1 VSEYNSDLN
10 TPIQYIKGVG
20 LKRAE
25 ALNKASIQTVNDLL
39 HYYPRRYLDRS
50 TVKSI
55 KDIQIND
62 KVTIIGNV
70 EVCGERRTRKGKLFQ
85 AVLSDGTGL
94 TTLVWFNGVKYIKNS
109 INKGDR
115 LAVHGKFEFYKGLQI
130 VHPDYDKLDSDADP
144 VNTGAII
151 ALYPLSAELKRAKM
165 EHHSFRRIMNSI
177 DSFIVSATDHL
188 NKSITKEEGLISLP
202 RALKGIHFPKSKR
215 DLAASIQR
223 LKFDEHF
230 FLQLLMFLRKS
241 SFEKISTR
249 PLTESGP
256 QVDMIINEL
265 GFELTAAQKKVIQ
278 EIKNDMAKHNSMN
291 RLLQGDVGS
300 GKTIVAIIAAVTAVT
315 NGVQVAI
322 MAPTGILAQ
331 QHYKSFTKQ
340 LNKVHINCALLVGK
354 QKTADRKKILSAI
367 ENGMINIVVG
377 THALIQKDVKFN
389 NLGFVVVDEQH
400 RFGVV
405 QRGNLL
411 EKGLH
416 PHLLAMTATPIP
428 RTMAITYH
436 GDMDLS
442 IIDEMPKDR
451 MAVTTKVVDEN
462 RMVKVYKFIFD
473 EIAAGRQC
481 MVVYPLVE
489 ETEKSDLAAA
499 TEGFENLEK
508 QFNGLNVGLIH
519 GRIKKDNKDEI
530 MESFAKNEINILVAT
545 TVIEVGIDVP
555 NASVMLVEHAERF
568 GLTQL
573 HQLRGRVGRGSTKSY
588 CILVERNVAPISRRR
603 LTIMENTND
612 GFIIADEDLKM
623 RGPGKFF
630 STEQSGF
637 FRHKIA
643 DMVND
648 GPIIRNARKAA
659 EKIVK
664 MDPLLKKHLLMKK
677 RLLKEYAQYLD
688 TVNIT

>member
-462 RMVKVYKFIFD
+462 RMVKVYKFIVD

-588 CILVERNVAPISRRR
+588 CILVERNVTPMSRRR

-637 FRHKIA
+637 FRYKIA

-648 GPIIRNARKAA
+648 GPIITRARKAA
-659 EKIVK
+659 KKIVK
-664 MDPLLKKHLLMKK
+664 LDPLLENHFLMKEK
-677 RLLKEYAQYLD
+677 LLKEYTQYLD

>member
-20 LKRAE
+20 PKRAD

-62 KVTIIGNV
+62 AVTIIGNV

-109 INKGDR
+109 IKKGDR
-115 LAVHGKFEFYKGLQI
+115 LAVHGKIEFYNSLQI

-144 VNTGAII
+144 LNTGAII
-151 ALYPLSAELKRAKM
+151 ALYPLSAELKRAKL
-165 EHHSFRRIMNSI
+165 EHRSFRRIINSI
-177 DSFIVSATDHL
+177 DSFILSVTDHL
-188 NKSITKEEGLISLP
+188 DESITKEEGLISLR
-202 RALKGIHFPKSKR
+202 RALKGIHFPKSNR
-215 DLAASIQR
+215 DLEASIQR

-230 FLQLLMFLRKS
+230 FLQLLMFIRKS
-241 SFEKISTR
+241 SFEKISTKS
-249 PLTESGP
+249 LTESGP
-256 QVDMIINEL
+256 QVDMIIDEL
-265 GFELTAAQKKVIQ
+265 GFELTGAQKRVIQ
-278 EIKNDMAKHNSMN
+278 EIKNDIAKNIAMN

-315 NGVQVAI
+315 NGVQAAI
-322 MAPTGILAQ
+322 MAPTEILAH

-367 ENGMINIVVG
+367 ENGMINVVVG

-405 QRGNLL
+405 QRGDLL

-462 RMVKVYKFIFD
+462 RMVKVYKFIID

-519 GRIKKDNKDEI
+519 GRIKKDDKDGI

-573 HQLRGRVGRGSTKSY
+573 HQLRGRVGRGSAKSY
-588 CILVERNVAPISRRR
+588 CILVERNVTPMSRRR

-630 STEQSGF
+630 STEQRGF
-637 FRHKIA
+637 FKYKIA

-648 GPIIRNARKAA
+648 DPIIRSARKAA
-659 EKIVK
+659 QKIVK
-664 MDPLLKKHLLMKK
+664 EDPLLEKHFLMRE

>member
-1 VSEYNSDLN
+1 MSEFNSDLN

-20 LKRAE
+20 PKRAE

-62 KVTIIGNV
+62 EVTIIGNV

-109 INKGDR
+109 IKKGDR
-115 LAVHGKFEFYKGLQI
+115 LAVHGKIEFYNGLQI

-144 VNTGAII
+144 LNTGAII
-151 ALYPLSAELKRAKM
+151 ALYPLSAELKRAKL
-165 EHHSFRRIMNSI
+165 EHRSFRRIINSI
-177 DSFIVSATDHL
+177 DSFILYTTDHL
-188 NKSITKEEGLISLP
+188 DESITKEEGLISL
-202 RALKGIHFPKSKR
+202 RKALKGIHFPKSNL
-215 DLAASIQR
+215 DLKASIQR

-241 SFEKISTR
+241 SLEKISTKS
-249 PLTESGP
+249 LSESSP
-256 QVDMIINEL
+256 QVNMIIDEL
-265 GFELTAAQKKVIQ
+265 GFELTGAQKRVIQ
-278 EIKNDMAKHNSMN
+278 EITNDMAKHNSMN

-300 GKTIVAIIAAVTAVT
+300 GKTIVAVIAAVTAIT

-322 MAPTGILAQ
+322 MVPTEILAH

-340 LNKVHINCALLVGK
+340 LNKIHINCALLVGK

-367 ENGMINIVVG
+367 ENGMIKVVVG

-389 NLGFVVVDEQH
+389 NLGFIVVDEQH

-405 QRGNLL
+405 QRGDLL
-411 EKGLH
+411 KKGLH

-442 IIDEMPKDR
+442 IIDEMPKNR
-451 MAVTTKVVDEN
+451 MTITTKVVNEN
-462 RMVKVYKFIFD
+462 RMVKVYKFIVD

-481 MVVYPLVE
+481 IVVYPLVK

-499 TEGFENLEK
+499 TEGFEKLEK
-508 QFNGLNVGLIH
+508 QFNSLNVGLIH
-519 GRIKKDNKDEI
+519 GRIKKADKDGI

-573 HQLRGRVGRGSTKSY
+573 HQLRGRVGRGSAKSY
-588 CILVERNVAPISRRR
+588 CILVERNVTPISRSR

-637 FRHKIA
+637 FRYKIA

-648 GPIIRNARKAA
+648 GPIIRRARKAA
-659 EKIVK
+659 KKIVK
-664 MDPLLKKHLLMKK
+664 MDPLLEKHFLMKE
-677 RLLKEYAQYLD
+677 RLLNEYAQYLD

>member
-10 TPIQYIKGVG
+10 TPIQYIKDVG
-20 LKRAE
+20 PKRSE
-25 ALNKASIQTVNDLL
+25 ALNNASIHTVNDLL

-62 KVTIIGNV
+62 EVTIIGNV

-109 INKGDR
+109 IKKSDR
-115 LAVHGKFEFYKGLQI
+115 LAVHGKIEFYNGLQI

-151 ALYPLSAELKRAKM
+151 ALYPLSAELKRAKL
-165 EHHSFRRIMNSI
+165 EHRSFRRIINSI
-177 DSFIVSATDHL
+177 DSFILSVTDHL
-188 NKSITKEEGLISLP
+188 DESITKEEGLISL
-202 RALKGIHFPKSKR
+202 RKALKGIHFPNSNS
-215 DLAASIQR
+215 DLKASIQR

-241 SFEKISTR
+241 SFEKISTKS
-249 PLTESGP
+249 LAESGP
-256 QVDMIINEL
+256 QVDMIIDEL
-265 GFELTAAQKKVIQ
+265 GFQLTGAQKRVIQ

-322 MAPTGILAQ
+322 MAPTEILAQ

-462 RMVKVYKFIFD
+462 RMVKVYKFIVD

-499 TEGFENLEK
+499 TEGFKNLEK

-519 GRIKKDNKDEI
+519 GRIKKDDKDRI
-530 MESFAKNEINILVAT
+530 MNSFVKNEINILVAT

-573 HQLRGRVGRGSTKSY
+573 HQLRGRVGRGITKSY
-588 CILVERNVAPISRRR
+588 CILVERNVTPMSRRR

-637 FRHKIA
+637 FRYKIA

-648 GPIIRNARKAA
+648 GPIITRARKAA
-659 EKIVK
+659 KKIVK
-664 MDPLLKKHLLMKK
+664 LDPLLENHFLMKEK
-677 RLLKEYAQYLD
+677 LLKEYTQYLD

>member
-20 LKRAE
+20 PKRAD

-62 KVTIIGNV
+62 AVTIIGNV

-109 INKGDR
+109 IKKGDR
-115 LAVHGKFEFYKGLQI
+115 LAVHGKIEFYNSLQI

-144 VNTGAII
+144 LNTGAII
-151 ALYPLSAELKRAKM
+151 ALYPLSAELKRAKL
-165 EHHSFRRIMNSI
+165 EHHSFRRIINSI
-177 DSFIVSATDHL
+177 DSFILSATDHL
-188 NKSITKEEGLISLP
+188 DESITKEEGLISLR
-202 RALKGIHFPKSKR
+202 RALKGIHFPKSNR
-215 DLAASIQR
+215 DLEASIQR

-230 FLQLLMFLRKS
+230 FLQLLMFIRKS
-241 SFEKISTR
+241 SFEKISTKS
-249 PLTESGP
+249 LTESGP
-256 QVDMIINEL
+256 QVDIIIDEL
-265 GFELTAAQKKVIQ
+265 GFELTGAQKRVIQ
-278 EIKNDMAKHNSMN
+278 EIKNDIAKNIAMN

-315 NGVQVAI
+315 NGVQAAI
-322 MAPTGILAQ
+322 MAPTEILAH

-367 ENGMINIVVG
+367 ENGMINVVVG

-405 QRGNLL
+405 QRGDLL

-462 RMVKVYKFIFD
+462 RMVKVYKFIVD

-573 HQLRGRVGRGSTKSY
+573 HQLRGRVGRGSAKSY
-588 CILVERNVAPISRRR
+588 CILVERNVTPMSRSR

-637 FRHKIA
+637 FRYKIA

-648 GPIIRNARKAA
+648 GPIIRRARKAA
-659 EKIVK
+659 KKIVK
-664 MDPLLKKHLLMKK
+664 LDPLLEKHFLMKE
-677 RLLKEYAQYLD
+677 RLLKEYAQYID

>member
-1 VSEYNSDLN
+1 MSEYNSDLN

-165 EHHSFRRIMNSI
+165 EHHSFRRMMNSI

-188 NKSITKEEGLISLP
+188 NKSITKEEGLISLS

-340 LNKVHINCALLVGK
+340 LNKVHINCALLIGK

-499 TEGFENLEK
+499 TEGFGNLEK

>member
-1 VSEYNSDLN
+1 MSEYNSDLN

-20 LKRAE
+20 PKRAD

-62 KVTIIGNV
+62 AVTIIGNV

-109 INKGDR
+109 IKKGDR
-115 LAVHGKFEFYKGLQI
+115 LAVHGKIEFYNSLQI

-144 VNTGAII
+144 LNTGAII
-151 ALYPLSAELKRAKM
+151 ALYPLSAELKRAKL
-165 EHHSFRRIMNSI
+165 EHHSFRRIINSI
-177 DSFIVSATDHL
+177 DSFILSATDHL
-188 NKSITKEEGLISLP
+188 DESITKEEGLISLR
-202 RALKGIHFPKSKR
+202 RALKGIHFPKSNR
-215 DLAASIQR
+215 DLEASIQR

-230 FLQLLMFLRKS
+230 FLQLLMFIRKS
-241 SFEKISTR
+241 SFEKISTKS
-249 PLTESGP
+249 LTESGP
-256 QVDMIINEL
+256 QVDMIIDEL
-265 GFELTAAQKKVIQ
+265 GFELTGAQKRVIQ
-278 EIKNDMAKHNSMN
+278 EIKNDIAKNIAMN

-315 NGVQVAI
+315 NGVQAAI
-322 MAPTGILAQ
+322 MAPTEILAH

-367 ENGMINIVVG
+367 ENGMINVVVG

-405 QRGNLL
+405 QRGDLL

-462 RMVKVYKFIFD
+462 RMVKVYKFIID

-519 GRIKKDNKDEI
+519 GRIKKDDKDEI

-573 HQLRGRVGRGSTKSY
+573 HQLRGRVGRGSAKSY
-588 CILVERNVAPISRRR
+588 CILVERNVTPMSRRR

-677 RLLKEYAQYLD
+677 RLFKEYAQYLD

>member
-1 VSEYNSDLN
+1 MSEYNSDLN

-20 LKRAE
+20 PKRVD
-25 ALNKASIQTVNDLL
+25 ALNRVSIYTVNDLL

-62 KVTIIGNV
+62 EVTIIGNV
-70 EVCGERRTRKGKLFQ
+70 EVCGERRTRKGTLFQ
-85 AVLSDGTGL
+85 VVLSDGTGL
-94 TTLVWFNGVKYIKNS
+94 TTLVWFNSVKYIKNS
-109 INKGDR
+109 IKKGNR
-115 LAVHGKFEFYKGLQI
+115 LAVHGKIEFYKGLQI

-144 VNTGAII
+144 INTGSII
-151 ALYPLSAELKRAKM
+151 ALYPLSAELKRAKL
-165 EHHSFRRIMNSI
+165 EHRSFRRIINSI
-177 DSFIVSATDHL
+177 DLFILSVTDHL
-188 NKSITKEEGLISLP
+188 DESIIKEERLISLP
-202 RALKGIHFPKSKR
+202 KALKGIHFPKSNG
-215 DLAASIQR
+215 DLKASIQR

-230 FLQLLMFLRKS
+230 FLQLLMYLRKS
-241 SFEKISTR
+241 YFKKIGTKS
-249 PLTESGP
+249 LTESGP
-256 QVDMIINEL
+256 QVNMIIDEL
-265 GFELTAAQKKVIQ
+265 GFELTGAQKRVIK
-278 EIKNDMAKHNSMN
+278 EITNDMAKNNSMN

-300 GKTIVAIIAAVTAVT
+300 GKTIVAVIAAVTAVT

-322 MAPTGILAQ
+322 MAPTEILAH

-354 QKTADRKKILSAI
+354 QKIADRKKILSAI
-367 ENGMINIVVG
+367 ENGMINVVVG
-377 THALIQKDVKFN
+377 THSLIQKDVKFN
-389 NLGFVVVDEQH
+389 NLGFIVVDEQH

-405 QRGNLL
+405 QRGDLL

-442 IIDEMPKDR
+442 IIDEMPKNR
-451 MAVTTKVVDEN
+451 MAVTTKVVNEN
-462 RMVKVYKFIFD
+462 RMVKVYKFIVD
-473 EIAAGRQC
+473 EVAAGRQC
-481 MVVYPLVE
+481 MVVYPLVK

-499 TEGFENLEK
+499 TEGYEKLEK
-508 QFNGLNVGLIH
+508 QFNSLNVGLIH
-519 GRIKKDNKDEI
+519 GRIKKADKDGI

-573 HQLRGRVGRGSTKSY
+573 HQLRGRVGRGSAKSY
-588 CILVERNVAPISRRR
+588 CILVERNVTPISRSR

-612 GFIIADEDLKM
+612 GFIIAEEDLKM

-637 FRHKIA
+637 FKYKIA

-648 GPIIRNARKAA
+648 GPIIRRARKAA
-659 EKIVK
+659 KKIVK
-664 MDPLLKKHLLMKK
+664 MDPLLEKHFLMKEI
-677 RLLKEYAQYLD
+677 LLKEYSQYLD